1 MSISG
6 SGRGTDAGRARRAGA
21 FDIRIV
27 IAALFGIF
35 GLILTGMG
43 LFGTSDADLQKSD
56 GMNINL
62 WTGIGLLVVA
72 VLFVLWNRLRPIIVD
87 TEAAAS
93 GERD

>member
-6 SGRGTDAGRARRAGA
+6 SGQGSQAGRARRAGA

-27 IAALFGIF
+27 IAALFGVF

-43 LFGTSDADLQKSD
+43 LFGTSDADLQKTD

-62 WTGIGLLVVA
+62 WTGIGLLA
-72 VLFVLWNRLRPIIVD
+72 AALLFALWTRLRPIIVD
-87 TEAAAS
+87 TEAAA
-93 GERD
+93 GGQRD

>member
-6 SGRGTDAGRARRAGA
+6 SKDGTRARRAGA
-21 FDIRIV
+21 FDIRTV

-43 LFGTSDADLQKSD
+43 LFGTSDADLQKTD

-62 WTGIGLLVVA
+62 WTGVGLLVA
-72 VLFVLWNRLRPIIVD
+72 GALFGLWTWLRPVIVD
-87 TEAAAS
+87 AEAAA
-93 GERD
+93 GGGRD

>member
-6 SGRGTDAGRARRAGA
+6 NKPGTQARRAGA

-27 IAALFGIF
+27 IASLFGIF
-35 GLILTGMG
+35 GLILTGVG
-43 LFGTSDADLQKSD
+43 LFDTSDAELQKSD

-62 WTGIGLLVVA
+62 WTGIGLLVAA
-72 VLFVLWNRLRPIIVD
+72 VVFALWTWLRPVVVD
-87 TEAAAS
+87 TEAAAG

>member
-1 MSISG
+1 VSISS
-6 SGRGTDAGRARRAGA
+6 SGRGTQAGRARRAGA

-27 IAALFGIF
+27 IAALFGVV

-62 WTGIGLLVVA
+62 WTGLGLLAAA
-72 VLFVLWNRLRPIIVD
+72 VLFALWTWLRPVIVD
-87 TEAAAS
+87 TEAAAG